1 MELLT
6 FNVDD
11 GYAEALIRGMRMSFI
26 RKEEYDALKDCA
38 SLGDAKMLLE
48 ETDYL
53 PFLQNEPSPCQPNV
67 IRARMKEKLAK
78 EFEHMKSNAAPQL
91 YNFLEKVSH
100 KYMIDNV
107 VNMIEIIKNKDINRK
122 RQAQPDP
129 LGYFRGIEGILRFES
144 DDIAELYQI
153 VLIDTPVGDYFQRL
167 LEDIIKAGAMQNRSI
182 EDVHR
187 QLADI
192 TPEVLRISLKKMWLE
207 DLFDLAKQL
216 NGISKEIL
224 ADLIK
229 FEADCMTIQ
238 IIYNSISNEE
248 LNKPAA
254 RETDRKA
261 LCPNVGYL
269 YPEYEAQLS
278 RAFDIT
284 TLRAAVESFPLYI
297 EMLRNVADPANEE
310 EMNDPSRK
318 TLDDIMYEIG
328 IKKYSLAFDQQFHYG
343 CFYAYLKLKEQ
354 EIRNTV
360 WLCEMVSMQLNRQD
374 KAWTKYEKLI
384 PFSCLREP

>member
-11 GYAEALIRGMRMSFI
+11 GYTEALIRGLRQSFI

-78 EFEHMKSNAAPQL
+78 EFEHMKTNAAPSL
-91 YNFLEKVSH
+91 YNFLDKISH

-167 LEDIIKAGAMQNRSI
+167 LEDIIKAGAMQNRSL

-187 QLADI
+187 QLAEI

-207 DLFDLAKQL
+207 DLYDLCRGL
-216 NGISKEIL
+216 NGISKDIL
-224 ADLIK
+224 EDLIK

-261 LCPNVGYL
+261 LCPNVGHL
-269 YPEYEAQLS
+269 YPGYEAQLS
-278 RAFDIT
+278 KAFDIT

-318 TLDDIMYEIG
+318 TLDDIMYEVG
-328 IKKYSLAFDQQFHYG
+328 VRKYSLAFDQQFHYG

-360 WLCEMVSMQLNRQD
+360 WLSEMVSMQLNRND
-374 KAWTKYEKLI
+374 RAWTKYEKLV
-384 PFSCLREP
+384 PFQCLRD